1 MAHVML
7 KSVIGNIVVAA
18 FFLLFVY
25 ANVKGFNATGDLSY
39 IFVAINEGIYITF
52 YLIRQRAIATSTS
65 AFDWSVAFSATFI
78 GTLLRPAHPVSVF
91 LGSALIIIGL
101 MVNTISV
108 LYLNRSLSLVPA
120 ERSLKTRGPYRF
132 IRHPMYSSE
141 IIGFFGYMLVN
152 FSSANIVIVI
162 SNTALMLMRINR
174 EEHFLSRNDLY
185 RKYLERTPWRLLP
198 FVY

>member
-1 MAHVML
+1 ML
-7 KSVIGNIVVAA
+7 RSIFGNIVVAA

-25 ANVKGFNATGDLSY
+25 ANVKGFNATGDISY
-39 IFVAINEGIYITF
+39 ILVAINEGVYITF
-52 YLIRQRAIATSTS
+52 YLIRQRAVATSTS

-78 GTLLRPAHPVSVF
+78 GTLLRPAYPVSVF
-91 LGSALIIIGL
+91 LGSVLIIIGFI
-101 MVNTISV
+101 VNMISV

-120 ERSLKTRGPYRF
+120 ERSVKTRGPYRF

-141 IIGFFGYMLVN
+141 IIGFFGYMIVN
-152 FSSANIVIVI
+152 FSFVNVVIVI
-162 SNTALMLMRINR
+162 SNTALMLVRINR
-174 EEHFLSRNDLY
+174 EELFLSRNELY